1 MKTRSPTHD
10 ELARFQKKH
19 PFLAALHSQGKL
31 GFSVS
36 DDEAPAPSTKAPKP
50 PTAPKPPIIKPP
62 VTPKPPIP
70 KPLAPKRSA
79 NCDVESHGEC
89 SPDEPCLSPAASAP
103 PHPVAR
109 TLAPETIAQLV
120 RSNMPAARRRVAEL
134 QRTDPIRARGE
145 LAALSPSELRG
156 VFDAGEALSASIFS
170 NPSKQGA

>member
-1 MKTRSPTHD
+1 MKTRSPTAF
-10 ELARFQKKH
+10 ELERFKAKH

-36 DDEAPAPSTKAPKP
+36 DDEAPAPSTKTAKAPIASKP
-50 PTAPKPPIIKPP
+50 PRPG
-62 VTPKPPIP
+62 
-70 KPLAPKRSA
+70 
-79 NCDVESHGEC
+79 NCTNESHGAC

-103 PHPVAR
+103 PRPVAR

-134 QRTDPIRARGE
+134 QRMDPIRARRE
-145 LAALSPSELRG
+145 LAALTPTELRA